1 MEDLERALSL
11 LGIGMITV
19 FVVLALVVVTGNLL
33 IRFVN
38 AFLPEPASASG
49 VASSSPSPQISPKKI
64 AAITAA
70 VHQLSGGKASIEKI
84 EKL

>member
-1 MEDLERALSL
+1 MDPLSTAFTL

-19 FVVLALVVVTGNLL
+19 FVVLSLVVITGNLL

-38 AFLPEPASASG
+38 TLTDAD
-49 VASSSPSPQISPKKI
+49 PQRPNSDDDQKTI

-70 VHQLSGGKASIEKI
+70 VEIVTHGKGRITKI
-84 EKL
+84 ERKH